1 MGDDNAL
8 WVPLLE
14 KAFAKLYGNYAHIEG
29 GLPSLAIN
37 ALTGAPYDINNHG
50 VAGDL
55 TIDALWTKLVNLN
68 LAGEIIM
75 SGTPGKFDSTTNSV
89 GIVQGHAYN
98 VLDLKTLSTGQR
110 LIRMFNPWS

>member
-1 MGDDNAL
+1 MAVNT
-8 WVPLLE
+8 
-14 KAFAKLYGNYAHIEG
+14 
-29 GLPSLAIN
+29 
-37 ALTGAPYDINNHG
+37 LTGAPYDINNHG

-55 TIDALWTKLVNLN
+55 SIDALWTKLVNLN

-75 SGTPGKFDSTTNSV
+75 SGSPSGSDTTTNSV